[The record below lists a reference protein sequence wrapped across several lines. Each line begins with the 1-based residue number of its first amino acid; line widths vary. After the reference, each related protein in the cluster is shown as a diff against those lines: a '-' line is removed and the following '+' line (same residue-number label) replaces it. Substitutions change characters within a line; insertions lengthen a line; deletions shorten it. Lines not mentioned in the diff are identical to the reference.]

1 MTDAIRSALAG
12 PLASQSSATDRNA
25 FAGNDDQT
33 DFDRALAAP
42 QKGDQRADEKRLAAG
57 APHEQRWLKLAER
70 LAARDPCVTEPRDD
84 TVDANPAKHGKQV
97 EDPEPP
103 LAQASAMEP
112 EPDTSADTAL
122 PLVLA
127 LSELRK
133 AGSQAASAGPAD
145 APTTEAAGV
154 LEQPNVAT
162 DALETEH
169 PSRSAGTAPAR
180 ATTSGTALP
189 PGMTAATEAPTRA
202 EASSAPAS
210 AVSSATGD
218 VATEADKPA
227 RPTPSRQPEQSAA
240 ASRVSVI
247 SEQAIPA
254 PASSVANSTAGA
266 LAMEIASSAP
276 RHTAAASAVQQLQ
289 ASATNAPAAQVLKI
303 QLRPVELGMVT
314 ANLHLAGEQLSVEIE
329 VENAEA
335 YHRLSADR
343 EAINSAL
350 RGLGFDVDRVTILQP
365 QSPAQ
370 AQARSDGGG
379 LSFGSGGREQPAF
392 QSDGM
397 GGEGGNS
404 GNGRPGGRA
413 ANEEANAR
421 NISSPRTDRPGSS
434 RYI

>member
-12 PLASQSSATDRNA
+12 PLASQSSADRNA
-25 FAGNDDQT
+25 FAGNDDQG

-42 QKGDQRADEKRLAAG
+42 QKGDQKAEDTRHAAG
-57 APHEQRWLKLAER
+57 APHEQRWHKLAER
-70 LAARDPCVTEPRDD
+70 LAARDPRVAEPGDD
-84 TVDANPAKHGKQV
+84 ATDARPTMHGEQA
-97 EDPEPP
+97 EAPEPP
-103 LAQASAMEP
+103 LAEASPKEP
-112 EPDTSADTAL
+112 ASSDKPAETAL

-145 APTTEAAGV
+145 APATEAGTG
-154 LEQPNVAT
+154 LEQPSLAA
-162 DALETEH
+162 DAPDSEPRLVGNA
-169 PSRSAGTAPAR
+169 PSRAAA
-180 ATTSGTALP
+180 SGIALP
-189 PGMTAATEAPTRA
+189 PGMSAAA
-202 EASSAPAS
+202 ETPALADASSAPAG
-210 AVSSATGD
+210 SATGD
-218 VATEADKPA
+218 AEADTPA
-227 RPTPSRQPEQSAA
+227 RPVASRQPDQAA
-240 ASRVSVI
+240 ATNRVSVI

-254 PASSVANSTAGA
+254 PATSVANGTAGA
-266 LAMEIASSAP
+266 LAMDIASSAP
-276 RHTAAASAVQQLQ
+276 RHTAAAATVQQLQ
-289 ASATNAPAAQVLKI
+289 ASAANAPAAQVLKI

-314 ANLHLAGEQLSVEIE
+314 ASLHLAGEQLSVEIE

-343 EAINSAL
+343 EAIGNAL

-370 AQARSDGGG
+370 AQARSDGSG
-379 LSFGSGGREQPAF
+379 LSSGSGGREQPAF